1 MLAASLRAVVAQVLC
16 KKIGGGRVPALEVL
30 IVNSAVANL
39 IRERKTFQIPSI
51 MQTGKGKGMVQLN
64 DALFDLVTKGIV
76 EPREAY
82 HKAIDKT
89 SLLGMFQAEQI
100 PTNFLE

>member
-1 MLAASLRAVVAQVLC
+1 
-16 KKIGGGRVPALEVL
+16 
-30 IVNSAVANL
+30 
-39 IRERKTFQIPSI
+39 

-89 SLLGMFQAEQI
+89 SLLGMFQTEQI

>member
-1 MLAASLRAVVAQVLC
+1 
-16 KKIGGGRVPALEVL
+16 
-30 IVNSAVANL
+30 
-39 IRERKTFQIPSI
+39 

-82 HKAIDKT
+82 LKAIDKT
-89 SLLGMFQAEQI
+89 YLLGMFQAEQI
-100 PTNFLE
+100 PTDFLA